1 MKTHTLRTAC
11 VAIAG
16 VGCITWIAFSAPP
29 PIPPSSGLPA
39 GWHWTGEAAICD
51 PPPCIA
57 AWNDRNNWS
66 WLSEPQTAP
75 PPPGYPVNAADDVYM
90 TWSDATPL
98 VVELPLDSRE
108 NPPPEPTVWT
118 IDSLKVQGDRYGSA
132 QSVTFTSVPRSAG
145 NTLECD
151 HAAFMA
157 IDGTFTF
164 TVTDG
169 ATVQTVY

>member
-29 PIPPSSGLPA
+29 PIPPSSGSPA

-66 WLSEPQTAP
+66 WLSDPQTAP

-108 NPPPEPTVWT
+108 NAPPRRRCGLGSSSQRSIRQCPTHRGGLT
-118 IDSLKVQGDRYGSA
+118 
-132 QSVTFTSVPRSAG
+132 
-145 NTLECD
+145 TLSR
-151 HAAFMA
+151 
-157 IDGTFTF
+157 
-164 TVTDG
+164 VR
-169 ATVQTVY
+169 